1 MPSEVCSISRFLSTR
16 RGERKEKVDG
26 LSVVHGQPAHDEPPE
41 SHALPTSQLE
51 GNGYHHFKTVN
62 IVVYPV
68 VLFDVPL
75 RFAFQQFAILV
86 YGMDSLADVAAEHIE
101 RIGHLLLR
109 HPDGSGRHGDHPV
122 FSDCDYS
129 PFHCHASY
137 YSLSMFVSFG
147 SSCLLYHLPV
157 PYIILTAIR
166 LSMSFEIFL
175 SVTSAYRWVVFMP
188 ECPIILAMLSM
199 GMPSEIKKVPNE
211 CLL

>member
-1 MPSEVCSISRFLSTR
+1 
-16 RGERKEKVDG
+16 
-26 LSVVHGQPAHDEPPE
+26 
-41 SHALPTSQLE
+41 
-51 GNGYHHFKTVN
+51 
-62 IVVYPV
+62 
-68 VLFDVPL
+68 
-75 RFAFQQFAILV
+75 
-86 YGMDSLADVAAEHIE
+86 
-101 RIGHLLLR
+101 
-109 HPDGSGRHGDHPV
+109 
-122 FSDCDYS
+122 
-129 PFHCHASY
+129 
-137 YSLSMFVSFG
+137 MFVSFG